1 MATIHFLSA
10 YSSCSHYHHILATR
24 YLTDDSFCF
33 LFSIAEIFGL
43 DITRYNKRILHIAHH
58 FRMLL
63 STAKIIIYFE
73 LCKLHN
79 ANCIIHIDFSY
90 YRGKVSF
97 KSYNFPSKY
106 ITIFHTPTSFES
118 NDKNKGD
125 WETETPYFL
134 LSIRNKTYSC
144 TTIDFPPR
152 HHPVKIHT
160 IIWLP
165 VHFSIFF
172 IFTIFSKKTEA
183 SENTRTSAKLM

>member
-43 DITRYNKRILHIAHH
+43 DITRYDKRILHIAHH

-118 NDKNKGD
+118 SDKNKGI
-125 WETETPYFL
+125 ERLKHPIFCSLLGTRPIVVRFSSTPSSCQNTHNYLITSTFFHL
-134 LSIRNKTYSC
+134 LHIYDILR
-144 TTIDFPPR
+144 
-152 HHPVKIHT
+152 
-160 IIWLP
+160 
-165 VHFSIFF
+165 
-172 IFTIFSKKTEA
+172 
-183 SENTRTSAKLM
+183 ENRSV